1 MGEAK
6 RRRENLG
13 PAYGAPPTWAWH
25 YTLGRKIPLIL
36 RDGALRDAWLHDNS
50 EDFDNLP
57 IPYSIWFTTAET
69 IDPTS
74 VPALTLDNAYNF
86 DQENFKRDAGG
97 AWRIGYPLPHSSMN
111 TFEEALG
118 LHSPDSL
125 FGGWLRRL
133 TSHGANRK
141 NWRVAWVPMPILG
154 CRIEEQLE
162 DIWVPHSFSALPLNE
177 SGPGYGCPGVEV
189 ELSSESFCDFD
200 GEWCKI
206 SRIVAC

>member
-36 RDGALRDAWLHDNS
+36 RDGALRDAWLHDNP
-50 EDFDNLP
+50 EDFDKP
-57 IPYSIWFTTAET
+57 IPYLIWFTTAET

-74 VPALTLDNAYNF
+74 VPGLTLGNAYNF
-86 DQENFKRDAGG
+86 DRESFKRDAGG
-97 AWRIGYPLPHSSMN
+97 AWRIGYPLPHSSIN

-118 LHSPDSL
+118 LHSSDSA

-141 NWRVAWVPMPILG
+141 NWRVAWEPMPILG

-162 DIWVPHSFSALPLNE
+162 DIWVPHFFNALPLNK
-177 SGPGYGCPGVEV
+177 SGPGYG
-189 ELSSESFCDFD
+189 
-200 GEWCKI
+200 
-206 SRIVAC
+206 